1 MRRTALVVLSTLA
14 LACSAIRATP
24 APSDQVSVAP
34 AAPSATLVAASPSS
48 AALSPSPRA
57 SDTPIP
63 SVSAT
68 PATPTPSPQETGV
81 VTTSTP
87 PPPVAT
93 LSPDAVGWVRI
104 DTDVFANVPGF
115 ESSATNDGVTVVSGG
130 LITDPDSLTGYGTTW
145 STRDGS
151 TWSESAFWSALE
163 SENPDL
169 LSVTAYGSGF
179 LAFGSKEA
187 AGSRPAQTL
196 IYSSA
201 DGDAW
206 QPLSSIDGV
215 AGTDVAVSGD
225 HLMLAATGANIERS
239 LWTSTDGNNWT
250 QQLDGPVSRIA
261 DFDTTLV
268 GTPLA
273 FFAVVPTDTGLDLW
287 RGTDGAAWTKAATFA
302 GPANFTGEAGGE
314 IVAGERGLV
323 LTAWFETDS
332 NPNDMSWR
340 VKNEAWWSSDGTN
353 WERAPEPPTDVT
365 VALGYNDGFIAG
377 AYRDADG
384 CCDGT
389 GIWDGRGT
397 GETWVS
403 DDGKS
408 WHVLQTTGWK
418 NQAPTVLEINGGT
431 LIALSIDPRDLYLT
445 PPAGLW
451 LANVDTFGR

>member
-1 MRRTALVVLSTLA
+1 MRRIALVVLSTLA

-57 SDTPIP
+57 SATPIP
-63 SVSAT
+63 SVSAS
-68 PATPTPSPQETGV
+68 PATPTPSPQETGMV
-81 VTTSTP
+81 ATATP

-104 DTDVFANVPGF
+104 DTDVFANDPGF
-115 ESSATNDGVTVVSGG
+115 ESSATNNGVTVVSGG

-163 SENPDL
+163 SENL
-169 LSVTAYGSGF
+169 NRLNVTAYRSGF
-179 LAFGSKEA
+179 LAFASKDATRDRTPET
-187 AGSRPAQTL
+187 RF
-196 IYSSA
+196 YSSN
-201 DGDAW
+201 DGEAW
-206 QPLSSIDGV
+206 QPLSSIQGV
-215 AGTDVAVSGD
+215 AGTDIAVSGD
-225 HLMLAATGANIERS
+225 HLVLRATDAKLERS
-239 LWTSTDGNNWT
+239 LWTSSDGNNWT
-250 QQLDGPVSRIA
+250 QFVDASTSPIA
-261 DFDTTLV
+261 GFDTTLV
-268 GTPLA
+268 GTSLA
-273 FFAVVPTDTGLDLW
+273 FLAIVPTDAGLDIW
-287 RGTDGAAWTKAATFA
+287 RSTDGEGWTKAATFA
-302 GPANFTGEAGGE
+302 GPTYFTGEAGGQ
-314 IVAGERGLV
+314 IAAGERGLV
-323 LTAWFETDS
+323 LTAWFEIDP

-340 VKNEAWWSSDGTN
+340 VRDEAWWSSDGMN
-353 WERAPEPPTDVT
+353 WEKVPEPPTDVT
-365 VALGYNDGFIAG
+365 VVLAYGNGFVAG
-377 AYRDADG
+377 AYADAGG
-384 CCDGT
+384 CCGGT
-389 GIWDGRGT
+389 GIWDGRGE

-408 WHVLQTTGWK
+408 WHLVQTTGWK